1 MNRAKS
7 LFIEKD
13 EYQEFLEYAYLSNYG
28 EREIFYES
36 IFSTRLRDK
45 IEFVKDLAKSTGKGI
60 SEIFKL
66 FIQKP
71 VFNFFQSI
79 GWSIKKLFEI
89 IKKGWKAYTQ
99 IYDIIGKW
107 ISENKITQF
116 TRDNLKKLDNFL
128 KTHPIL
134 KRITGVVVAGIL
146 IYVWTTMSF
155 TGHLI
160 QDFDLVDAWNAL
172 LGKFSL
178 SDLFTSPVGS
188 KMLFLFLTGS
198 TLGLSFP
205 WPGTLSVKF
214 IVAIINS
221 LYLLFKNKIKFTKD
235 SPENFGIS

>member
-36 IFSTRLRDK
+36 IFSTRLKNK

-107 ISENKITQF
+107 I
-116 TRDNLKKLDNFL
+116 
-128 KTHPIL
+128 
-134 KRITGVVVAGIL
+134 
-146 IYVWTTMSF
+146 
-155 TGHLI
+155 
-160 QDFDLVDAWNAL
+160 
-172 LGKFSL
+172 
-178 SDLFTSPVGS
+178 
-188 KMLFLFLTGS
+188 
-198 TLGLSFP
+198 
-205 WPGTLSVKF
+205 
-214 IVAIINS
+214 
-221 LYLLFKNKIKFTKD
+221 
-235 SPENFGIS
+235 